1 MPYYLLV
8 HKVEVFPESQD
19 EWIDQWREVRKKAHG
34 DIEWV
39 HSFLDPAAGK
49 LYCQWK
55 AENMDSIVK
64 CLPPDMQEQAP
75 VEYSSEIILFD
86 TLWLD

>member
-75 VEYSSEIILFD
+75 IEYSSEIILFD

>member
-1 MPYYLLV
+1 MY
-8 HKVEVFPESQD
+8 PESQD

-34 DIEWV
+34 DVEWL
-39 HSFLDPAAGK
+39 HSFLDPAEGK

-55 AENMDSIVK
+55 AENIEAIMK
-64 CLPPDMQEQAP
+64 CLPPGIQEQAP
-75 VEYSSEIILFD
+75 IESSNEIILFD